1 MSFLY
6 KYLEYST
13 DNEAP
18 DMFHVWSGYT
28 CIASAVSRR
37 VWLPF
42 GDEAIFPNVYVML
55 VGNAGN
61 GKSHA
66 LRKAKRLLSELPSVP
81 MARSVETPE
90 GLCRFMGGD
99 KQATPPIESPVA
111 FITKWAD
118 GHLREVHPMTIV
130 ANEFINFISQN
141 QAGWMNLLN
150 DIYDEDRYEYR
161 TKNKGEDCLLGP
173 YICLLGAL
181 TTDVSADL
189 QKAKIISTGFARRT
203 LFQFGERKWHDPHAI
218 PSYDDNKKAARA
230 FCVDHLKQLTTLNGA
245 FTWLKECQDW
255 WVTWYNQHSV
265 QVPKQTPQLQS
276 WFASKPMQVIKIAML
291 TCLSESLDLVLKVE
305 HFQTALAYLAELEK
319 GLARIFG
326 GVGRNELAA
335 VAMTILNYL
344 DGQTE
349 PIARRKLKALFWSSC
364 KPPNDFEECISY
376 LLAEGR
382 IEESILQVG
391 QSVDSIIA
399 TPKTMQ
405 AFRSRVATGA

>member
-1 MSFLY
+1 
-6 KYLEYST
+6 
-13 DNEAP
+13 
-18 DMFHVWSGYT
+18 
-28 CIASAVSRR
+28 
-37 VWLPF
+37 
-42 GDEAIFPNVYVML
+42 
-55 VGNAGN
+55 
-61 GKSHA
+61 
-66 LRKAKRLLSELPSVP
+66 
-81 MARSVETPE
+81 
-90 GLCRFMGGD
+90 
-99 KQATPPIESPVA
+99 
-111 FITKWAD
+111 
-118 GHLREVHPMTIV
+118 
-130 ANEFINFISQN
+130 
-141 QAGWMNLLN
+141 
-150 DIYDEDRYEYR
+150 
-161 TKNKGEDCLLGP
+161 
-173 YICLLGAL
+173 
-181 TTDVSADL
+181 
-189 QKAKIISTGFARRT
+189 
-203 LFQFGERKWHDPHAI
+203 
-218 PSYDDNKKAARA
+218 
-230 FCVDHLKQLTTLNGA
+230 
-245 FTWLKECQDW
+245 
-255 WVTWYNQHSV
+255 
-265 QVPKQTPQLQS
+265 
-276 WFASKPMQVIKIAML
+276 MQVIKIAML